1 MIEDLFEIERLAY
14 GDSPVHRLDARVKI
28 VVAFGAIVALVAYP
42 VHASVY
48 LFAGIMGVLLVTL
61 LFASRVP
68 LRTFLI
74 RVGAILP
81 FGLSIL
87 VFQVL
92 FPPVAFASS
101 TVLLALPFGLEV
113 TAEALAK
120 AAMIGVRF
128 VLCIGFIVLLSSTTR
143 LQDLLTGARRLGFP
157 SEFTLILGMMARY
170 LFVFGQ
176 MLVRVMNALATRC
189 FDPLDRSLPYGYRL
203 RQTGYTIGTMFL
215 RSYEQGERTYTAM
228 LCRGY
233 GRDAYL
239 FVPKKPLSRGDWTV
253 LAACMAVVCVGPVA
267 VFLFST
273 LPG

>member
-1 MIEDLFEIERLAY
+1 MIEELFEIERLAY

-28 VVAFGAIVALVAYP
+28 VLTFAAVIALVAYP
-42 VHASVY
+42 TDGSIY
-48 LFAGIMGVLLVTL
+48 LLAGVLCTL
-61 LFASRVP
+61 LLILLGLSRVP
-68 LRTFLI
+68 LRTFLL

-87 VFQVL
+87 LLQVL
-92 FPPVAFASS
+92 FPPVAFTTP
-101 TVLLALPFGLEV
+101 TVLVTLPLGVEI

-120 AAMIGVRF
+120 ASMIGVRF
-128 VLCIGFIVLLSSTTR
+128 VLCIGFVVVLSSTTR

-157 SEFTLILGMMARY
+157 AEFTLILGMMARY

-176 MLVRVMNALATRC
+176 MFVRVRNALSTRC
-189 FDPLDRSLPYGYRL
+189 FDPFDQSLPYGYRI
-203 RQTGYTIGTMFL
+203 RQLGNTVGTMFL

-239 FVPKKPLSRGDWTV
+239 FVQKKPLSRRDWTA
-253 LAACMAVVCVGPVA
+253 LAACMVVVWGAPLLLHFA
-267 VFLFST
+267 A
-273 LPG
+273 

>member
-1 MIEDLFEIERLAY
+1 MIEDLFEIERLAH

-28 VVAFGAIVALVAYP
+28 VVAFAAVIALVAYP
-42 VHASVY
+42 ARDSVY
-48 LFAGIMGVLLVTL
+48 LLAVTLGALLLALLLV
-61 LFASRVP
+61 SRVP
-68 LRTFLI
+68 LRAYLL
-74 RVGAILP
+74 RVGVILP

-87 VFQVL
+87 VLQVL
-92 FPPVAFASS
+92 FPPVPFEDP
-101 TVLLALPFGLEV
+101 TVLVALPFGLEL

-120 AAMIGVRF
+120 AAMLGVRF
-128 VLCIGFIVLLSSTTR
+128 VLCIGFVVLLSSTTR

-176 MLVRVMNALATRC
+176 MFVRVRNALATRC
-189 FDPLDRSLPYGYRL
+189 FDAFDRSLPYGYRV
-203 RQTGYTIGTMFL
+203 RQLGNTVGTMFL

-239 FVPKKPLSRGDWTV
+239 FVPKKPLSRRDWTALGLCLVVVCATPLV
-253 LAACMAVVCVGPVA
+253 LALAA
-267 VFLFST
+267 
-273 LPG
+273 

>member
-1 MIEDLFEIERLAY
+1 MIEELFDIERLAY
-14 GDSPVHRLDARVKI
+14 GDSPVHRLDARVKL
-28 VVAFGAIVALVAYP
+28 VVTFGAVIALVAYP
-42 VHASVY
+42 VHESVY
-48 LFAGIMGVLLVTL
+48 LLAGVMGALLLVLLLV
-61 LFASRVP
+61 SRVP
-68 LRTFLI
+68 LRTYLI

-87 VFQVL
+87 LLQVL
-92 FPPVAFASS
+92 FPPVAFASPI
-101 TVLLALPFGLEV
+101 VLLTLPLGVEV

-120 AAMIGVRF
+120 ASMIGVRF
-128 VLCIGFIVLLSSTTR
+128 VLCIGFVVLLSSTTR

-176 MLVRVMNALATRC
+176 MLVRVGNALATRC
-189 FDPLDRSLPYGYRL
+189 FDPFDRTLSYGYRL
-203 RQTGYTIGTMFL
+203 RQVGNTIGTMFL

-239 FVPKKPLSRGDWTV
+239 FVPKKPLSRRDWTV
-253 LAACMAVVCVGPVA
+253 LGACMAVVCGAPVLLHLVA
-267 VFLFST
+267 
-273 LPG
+273 